1 MSWAGLVCWVGSLC
15 QDRATTF
22 RFFIKSPE
30 EGRLV
35 RPKYRE
41 TSCRFSL
48 CCFVI
53 HVYILVL
60 DKTAGFG
67 CRHFI

>member
-1 MSWAGLVCWVGSLC
+1 MSWAGLVFWVGSLC

-41 TSCRFSL
+41 ISSRFSL
-48 CCFVI
+48 CYFVI
-53 HVYILVL
+53 QMSIFLS
-60 DKTAGFG
+60 
-67 CRHFI
+67 